1 MCRSCETICMTNR
14 GWLFDLYPDGP
25 GMRLWFLRK
34 SGGAVSLWEPYAPS
48 FYARGTPSALGRALA
63 RIRRF
68 PIQTAPVDRI
78 EFQSGKPVPVL
89 EVRVLDLRQYN
100 RAVSAT
106 GTEVGI
112 ELFTCDIPLPQR
124 YAFDRGIF
132 PLAYCSW
139 NATPDGTLRAI
150 EANDDP
156 WALDYP
162 LPPLS
167 VMELKVEGEA
177 VNPRHGWRGRL
188 EATFDSETRLLEGND
203 PPLLLETLAGI
214 LCKADP
220 DVILTHWGD
229 SWLFPTLDRLE
240 RRFRTTLPWHRD
252 PAMAGRLAAHRA
264 RSYFSY
270 GRIVRRE
277 ASRFLAGRWHI
288 DARNTFI
295 FRESGLEGLLEIA
308 RLSRIPVQQLA
319 RTSIGTAMSSIELL
333 RAHQEGVLIPWRKQE
348 AEEFKTAEDLL
359 TADKGGLV
367 FLPPTGVYGDVAELD
382 FASLYPTIMAKFNIS
397 PETLDCPCCP
407 DRGVPEIGRRTCARR
422 QGLIPRVLSPLI
434 ERRARY
440 KSMRKEET
448 DPSLRLRWDRRQNA
462 LKWILVTSFG
472 YLGYKNARFGRIE
485 AHEAVTAYGRELLL
499 KAKETAEAE
508 GFSLLHAI
516 VDSIWITKPGI
527 TEGETKAL
535 AEEISRRTGIAVA
548 VEGIYR
554 FLIFPPS
561 RTRPGLGVPNRYAGV
576 FRDGTIKVR
585 GLELRRRDTPRFV
598 AETQEAILSVLAEA
612 RSVKELEERLPSAL
626 SVLDARIREL
636 LDGRIAPAA
645 LAVTKQVS
653 QDPEDYTRACDTA
666 VAAQS
671 LLARGIRLAP
681 GESVQ
686 MVYSTACGRYPA
698 SRVRPLAFSSHDFSC
713 DTEKYLDLTLR
724 AAGAILGPL
733 GWDASRLAEAVLRE
747 RRSR

>member
-1 MCRSCETICMTNR
+1 MTDR
-14 GWLFDLYPDGP
+14 GWLFDLYPDAQ
-25 GMRLWFLRK
+25 GMRLWFLRET
-34 SGGAVSLWEPYAPS
+34 GGAVSLWEPYTPA
-48 FYARGTPSALGRALA
+48 FYMRGTRSAIDRALA

-68 PIQTAPVDRI
+68 EASAAPVERI
-78 EFQSGKPVPVL
+78 EFRTGLPVPVL
-89 EVRVLDLRQYN
+89 EVSVRDLRQYN
-100 RAVSAT
+100 RAVSAA
-106 GTEVGI
+106 GAEEGI
-112 ELFTCDIPLPQR
+112 ELFSCDIPLPQR
-124 YAFDRGIF
+124 YACDRGVF

-139 NATPDGTLRAI
+139 DATPDGTLRAI
-150 EANDDP
+150 EMKDDP

-167 VMELKVEGEA
+167 VMELKLEGEA
-177 VNPRHGWRGRL
+177 VNPRHGRRGRL
-188 EATFDSETRLLEGND
+188 EATFDGETRLLEGSD

-214 LCKADP
+214 LRKADP
-220 DVILTHWGD
+220 DVILTQWGD
-229 SWLFPTLDRLE
+229 SWLLPEMDRLE
-240 RRFRTTLPWHRD
+240 QRFRIALPWHRN
-252 PAMAGRLAAHRA
+252 GRPPETTRRA

-270 GRIVRRE
+270 GRIVRQE

-295 FRESGLEGLLEIA
+295 FRESGLDGLVEIA

-333 RAHQEGVLIPWRKQE
+333 RAHQDGILIPWRKQE

-367 FLPPTGVYGDVAELD
+367 FLPPTGVHGDVAELD
-382 FASLYPTIMAKFNIS
+382 FASLYPTIMAKFNVS

-407 DRGVPEIGRRTCARR
+407 GQNVPEIGRRTCAQRR
-422 QGLIPRVLSPLI
+422 GLIPRVLSPLI
-434 ERRARY
+434 EKRARY
-440 KSMRKEET
+440 KSMRNEAT
-448 DPSLRLRWDRRQNA
+448 DPELRRRFDQRQNA
-462 LKWILVTSFG
+462 LKWILVTCFG

-499 KAKETAEAE
+499 QAKETAEAA
-508 GFSLLHAI
+508 GFALLHAI
-516 VDSIWITKPGI
+516 VDSIWIHKQGI
-527 TEGETKAL
+527 TERETKAL
-535 AEEISRRTGIAVA
+535 AEEISRRAGIVVA

-554 FLIFPPS
+554 WLIFPPS

-576 FRDGTIKVR
+576 FRDGMIKVR

-598 AETQEAILSVLAEA
+598 AETQEAILGVLARA
-612 RSVKELEERLPSAL
+612 GSLKDLGDLLPSAL

-636 LDGRIAPAA
+636 LDGRIAPAD

-681 GESVQ
+681 GENVQ
-686 MVYSTACGRYPA
+686 MVYSAGGDRDPA
-698 SRVRPLAFSSHDFSC
+698 SRVRPLAFSSPDFSC

-733 GWDASRLAEAVLRE
+733 GWDESRLAEAVRHPQ
-747 RRSR
+747 RT

>member
-1 MCRSCETICMTNR
+1 MTDR
-14 GWLFDLYPDGP
+14 GWLFDLYPDGQ
-25 GMRLWFLRK
+25 GMRLWFLRETG
-34 SGGAVSLWEPYAPS
+34 SAVSLWEPYAPT
-48 FYARGTPSALGRALA
+48 FYVRGTRAAIDRALA

-68 PIQTAPVDRI
+68 PVEAAPVERI
-78 EFQSGKPVPVL
+78 EFWTEELVPVL
-89 EVRVLDLRQYN
+89 EVRVRDLRQYS
-100 RAVSAT
+100 RAVSAA
-106 GTEVGI
+106 GAEEGI

-124 YAFDRGIF
+124 YAYDRGVF

-139 NATPDGTLRAI
+139 DTTPDGTLRAI
-150 EANDDP
+150 EVNDDP

-167 VMELKVEGEA
+167 VMELKLEGEA

-188 EATFDSETRLLEGND
+188 EATFDGETRLLEGSD
-203 PPLLLETLAGI
+203 PHLLLETLAGI
-214 LCKADP
+214 LRKADP
-220 DVILTHWGD
+220 DVILTQWGD
-229 SWLFPTLDRLE
+229 SWLLPELDRLE
-240 RRFRTTLPWHRD
+240 RRCRIALPWHRNPPSAD
-252 PAMAGRLAAHRA
+252 QPPPPADRA

-270 GRIVRRE
+270 GPALAGRE
-277 ASRFLAGRWHI
+277 AARFLSGRWHI

-295 FRESGLEGLLEIA
+295 FRESGLEGLVEIA

-333 RAHQEGVLIPWRKQE
+333 RAHQEGILIHWRKQE
-348 AEEFKTAEDLL
+348 AEEFKAAEDLL
-359 TADKGGLV
+359 TTDKGGLV
-367 FLPPTGVYGDVAELD
+367 FLPPTGVHGDVAELD
-382 FASLYPTIMAKFNIS
+382 FASLYPTIMAKFNVS

-407 DRGVPEIGRRTCARR
+407 GRNVPEIGRRTCARR
-422 QGLIPRVLSPLI
+422 RGLIPRVLSPLI
-434 ERRARY
+434 EKRARY
-440 KSMRKEET
+440 KSMRNET
-448 DPSLRLRWDRRQNA
+448 ADPALRRRWDRRQNA

-499 KAKETAEAE
+499 QAKETAEAA

-516 VDSIWITKPGI
+516 VDSIWIRKPGI
-527 TEGETKAL
+527 TERETQAL
-535 AEEISRRTGIAVA
+535 AEDISRRTGIAVA

-554 FLIFPPS
+554 WLIFPPS
-561 RTRPGLGVPNRYAGV
+561 RTRPDLGVPNRYAGV

-598 AETQEAILSVLAEA
+598 AETQEAILAVLARA
-612 RSVKELEERLPSAL
+612 GSLKELGDLLPEAL
-626 SVLDARIREL
+626 SVLDTRVQDL

-653 QDPEDYTRACDTA
+653 QDPEAYTRACDTA

-681 GESVQ
+681 GENVQ
-686 MVYSTACGRYPA
+686 MVYSTAGGRDPA

-747 RRSR
+747 RRNH